1 MSATTRLSPCLKID
15 LVIRNETFGVCFF
28 DLPDAGS
35 TTGLGYTSII
45 TQESCCMSSSCW
57 LGLAHRSAIV
67 TGGNSGIGRAVVNML
82 RAVGCRNVTSLDLPD
97 CDVTDREQVEAAMV
111 KVMLQQPQ
119 LPASLSS
126 SRSEEKPLSPPFHP
140 RQQHYNAPTILV
152 NCAGITRD
160 GFVNALTEEDWDRVI
175 DVNLKGT
182 FNTCQSFLRHLPVV
196 QLPDAAAS
204 ATTEPAD
211 NADDGTIPSTTTAS
225 IINVGSIVS
234 ERGNLGQVNYAASKG
249 GVLGL
254 TRALAKEVA
263 YRQVRVNAIVPGFI
277 ATPMTATVPDKVLT
291 SMTSQRIA
299 LRRLGRP
306 NDVANLVAFLAS
318 DRSNY
323 ITGTTIECSGMIA
336 L

>member
-1 MSATTRLSPCLKID
+1 MSSP
-15 LVIRNETFGVCFF
+15 
-28 DLPDAGS
+28 
-35 TTGLGYTSII
+35 
-45 TQESCCMSSSCW
+45 SSCW
-57 LGLAHRSAIV
+57 LGLARRSAVV
-67 TGGNSGIGRAVVNML
+67 TGGNSGIGKAVVDML
-82 RAVGCRNVTSLDLPD
+82 RAVGCSRVTSLDLPD
-97 CDVTDREQVEAAMV
+97 CDVTNRTQVDAAMME
-111 KVMLQQPQ
+111 VMQP
-119 LPASLSS
+119 SSS
-126 SRSEEKPLSPPFHP
+126 SRPDDDEPLSPPFP
-140 RQQHYNAPTILV
+140 RHATILV

-182 FNTCQSFLRHLPVV
+182 FNVCQSFLRHLPVV
-196 QLPDAAAS
+196 LPDATS
-204 ATTEPAD
+204 ATTTSDPAD
-211 NADDGTIPSTTTAS
+211 DNDDGTTTTIPSSTAS

-263 YRQVRVNAIVPGFI
+263 DRQVRVNAILPGFI
-277 ATPMTATVPDKVLT
+277 ATPMTATVPSKVLT
-291 SMTSQRIA
+291 NITSQRIA

>member
-1 MSATTRLSPCLKID
+1 MSSP
-15 LVIRNETFGVCFF
+15 
-28 DLPDAGS
+28 
-35 TTGLGYTSII
+35 
-45 TQESCCMSSSCW
+45 SSCW
-57 LGLAHRSAIV
+57 LGLARRSAVV
-67 TGGNSGIGRAVVNML
+67 TGGNSGIGKAVVDML
-82 RAVGCRNVTSLDLPD
+82 RAVGCSRVTSLDLPD
-97 CDVTDREQVEAAMV
+97 CDVTNRTQVDAAMME
-111 KVMLQQPQ
+111 VMQP
-119 LPASLSS
+119 SSS
-126 SRSEEKPLSPPFHP
+126 SRPDDDEPLSPLSFP
-140 RQQHYNAPTILV
+140 RHATILV

-160 GFVNALTEEDWDRVI
+160 GFVNALTEEDWDQVI

-182 FNTCQSFLRHLPVV
+182 FNVCQSFLRHLPVV
-196 QLPDAAAS
+196 LPDATS
-204 ATTEPAD
+204 ATTTSDPAD
-211 NADDGTIPSTTTAS
+211 DNDDGTTTTIPSSTAS

-263 YRQVRVNAIVPGFI
+263 DRQVRVNAILPGFI
-277 ATPMTATVPDKVLT
+277 ATPMTATVPPKVLT
-291 SMTSQRIA
+291 NTTSQRIA

>member
-1 MSATTRLSPCLKID
+1 
-15 LVIRNETFGVCFF
+15 
-28 DLPDAGS
+28 
-35 TTGLGYTSII
+35 
-45 TQESCCMSSSCW
+45 MSSSSPSCW
-57 LGLAHRSAIV
+57 LGLARRSAIV
-67 TGGNSGIGRAVVNML
+67 TGGNSGIGKAVVDCL
-82 RAVGCRNVTSLDLPD
+82 RAVGCSRVTSLDLPD
-97 CDVTDREQVEAAMV
+97 CDVTNREQVDAAMI
-111 KVMLQQPQ
+111 KVMQQQP
-119 LPASLSS
+119 LPSSLSS
-126 SRSEEKPLSPPFHP
+126 SRPEEEPLLSPSFP
-140 RQQHYNAPTILV
+140 RHATILV
-152 NCAGITRD
+152 TCAGITRD
-160 GFVNALTEEDWDRVI
+160 NFVNALTEEDWDQVI

-182 FNTCQSFLRHLPVV
+182 FNMCQSFLRHLPVV
-196 QLPDAAAS
+196 LPDAAS
-204 ATTEPAD
+204 ATFD
-211 NADDGTIPSTTTAS
+211 SADDDENDGTTTIISTAS

-263 YRQVRVNAIVPGFI
+263 SQQVRVNAILPGFI
-277 ATPMTATVPDKVLT
+277 DTPMTATVPDKVLT
-291 SMTSQRIA
+291 NITSQRIA